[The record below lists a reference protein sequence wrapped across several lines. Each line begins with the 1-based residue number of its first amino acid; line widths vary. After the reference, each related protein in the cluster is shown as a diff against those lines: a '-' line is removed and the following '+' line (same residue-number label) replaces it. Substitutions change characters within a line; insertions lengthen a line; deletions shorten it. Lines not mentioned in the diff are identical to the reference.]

1 MNIWIALIIFLC
13 SIADDC
19 LCVLYYRRVNKDD
32 KKFQA
37 SMLSGA
43 LTAMVSFSV
52 FYYTKEWGYILANV
66 AGSMIGTPLAVWYD
80 AKFPKQKRRD
90 KKTGQFKSPI
100 PQPPPIQQP
109 EKGL

>member
-1 MNIWIALIIFLC
+1 MNPWIAIAIFLC
-13 SIADDC
+13 SIADDI

-52 FYYTKEWGYILANV
+52 FYYTKEWGYIFANV
-66 AGSMIGTPLAVWYD
+66 LGSIIGTPVAIWLD
-80 AKFPKQKRRD
+80 GNLPKPKRRD
-90 KKTGQFKSPI
+90 KQGKFKSPI
-100 PQPPPIQQP
+100 PAPPTIQPG
-109 EKGL
+109 ETSL